1 MTARARGA
9 SEGTTTADRARERRI
24 RWIVRGG
31 VVVVRLLAL
40 TWRVRRVRP
49 RVFDD
54 PVRDRVPTVFVL
66 WHGQILPLLAIHRN
80 TRIAV
85 LISEHADGE
94 IIARVA
100 ERLGFRTVRGSTSRG
115 AGRALVEMTREL
127 ANGGLVAVTPDGP
140 RGPSHSFAPGAL
152 IAAQRAGVEIV
163 PLAAAASRGW
173 RLRSWDRFLIPKPFS
188 RVAIAYGPRN
198 RVAATSPRDA
208 AAETERFRAV
218 LEAAERDAAA
228 ALG

>member
-1 MTARARGA
+1 MTTGAGAKATMRA
-9 SEGTTTADRARERRI
+9 ERARERRI

-31 VVVVRLLAL
+31 VVLVRLLRL

-49 RVFDD
+49 HLFDD
-54 PVRDRVPTVFVL
+54 AVRDEVPTVFVL
-66 WHGQILPLLAIHRN
+66 WHGQILPLLAIHRR

-94 IIARVA
+94 VIARVA

-115 AGRALVEMTREL
+115 AGRALIEMTRVLEH
-127 ANGGLVAVTPDGP
+127 GGSVAVTPDGP
-140 RGPSHSFAPGAL
+140 RGPDHSFAPGAV

-163 PLAAAASRGW
+163 PLAATASRSW
-173 RLRSWDRFLIPKPFS
+173 RLKSWDRFMIPKPFS
-188 RVAIAYGPRN
+188 RVAVAYGAREG
-198 RVAATSPRDA
+198 VAAATPR
-208 AAETERFRAV
+208 
-218 LEAAERDAAA
+218 EAAEETARFQAALEAMEHDAAA